1 MGYQKTKGRS
11 MEKQE
16 LKELTVSIFE
26 RLRQAIKKGDDEKAL
41 ALTDEID
48 RNKHDFDESYR
59 IWIDLLLTYIADKLG
74 EEALYEIHR
83 INGERALWPRL
94 GWILEPINPE
104 EKIRR
109 RAYSWTHWHGTTI
122 DAIEED
128 EEKFTLRVKCDSGGS
143 IRMWPQYGKTK
154 EAHPWSWGQ
163 KDVCYYCAHCPVV
176 FEIMAI
182 EKGGNPAWLCNPQP
196 EGRCIHYLYKNPANV
211 PEKFYKRIGMEKKT
225 AK

>member
-1 MGYQKTKGRS
+1 
-11 MEKQE
+11 MEKEE

-26 RLRQAIKKGDDEKAL
+26 RLRQAIRGDMKGIGIN
-41 ALTDEID
+41 TD
-48 RNKHDFDESYR
+48 RCNKHDFDESYGYGLTAQP
-59 IWIDLLLTYIADKLG
+59 LLPRWGD
-74 EEALYEIHR
+74 ALYEIHR

-94 GWILEPINPE
+94 GWIMDPIPPE

-109 RAYSWTHWHGTTI
+109 RAYTWTHWHGTTL

-143 IRMWPQYGKTK
+143 IRMWPQHGKTK
-154 EAHPWSWGQ
+154 KGHPWSWGE
-163 KDVCYYCAHCPVV
+163 KDFCYYCAHCSIV

-182 EKGGNPAWLCNPQP
+182 EKAGYPAWLVNPEP
-196 EGRCIHYLYKNPANV
+196 EGRCVHYLYKNPADV
-211 PEKFYKRIGMEKKT
+211 PEKYYKRVGMKKKT

>member
-1 MGYQKTKGRS
+1 
-11 MEKQE
+11 MEKEE

-26 RLRQAIKKGDDEKAL
+26 RLRQAIKKGDKEKAL

-59 IWIDLLLTYIADKLG
+59 VWIDLLLTTIADKLG

-94 GWILEPINPE
+94 GWIMDPILPPE

-109 RAYSWTHWHGTTI
+109 RAYTWTHWHGTTL

-128 EEKFTLRVKCDSGGS
+128 EEKFTLRIKCDSGGS

-154 EAHPWSWGQ
+154 KGHPWSWGE
-163 KDVCYYCAHCPVV
+163 KDFCYYCAHCPIV

-182 EKGGNPAWLCNPQP
+182 EKAGYPAWLVNPEP
-196 EGRCIHYLYKNPANV
+196 EGRCVHYLYKNPADV
-211 PEKFYKRIGMEKKT
+211 PEKYYKRVGMKKKT

>member
-1 MGYQKTKGRS
+1 
-11 MEKQE
+11 MEKEE

-26 RLRQAIKKGDDEKAL
+26 RLRQAIKKGDNEKAL

-59 IWIDLLLTYIADKLG
+59 IWIDLLLTTIAEKLG

-94 GWILEPINPE
+94 GWILDPIAPE
-104 EKIRR
+104 EKIKR
-109 RAYSWTHWHGTTI
+109 RAYTWTHWHGSTL

-128 EEKFTLRVKCDSGGS
+128 EEKFTLRIKCDSGGS

-154 EAHPWSWGQ
+154 KGHPWSWGE
-163 KDVCYYCAHCPVV
+163 KDFSYYCAHCSIV

-182 EKGGNPAWLCNPQP
+182 EKAGYPAWLVNPEP
-196 EGRCIHYLYKNPANV
+196 EGRCVHYLYKNPANV
-211 PEKFYKRIGMEKKT
+211 PEKYYKRVGMEKKT